1 MAKVVSFGE
10 VMLRMTC
17 PGYRRIIQTENFEIS
32 YAGSEANVA
41 VSLALFGHES
51 AFVTKFPQNDVGQA
65 AVNELRRF
73 GVDTSCVLRG
83 GPRLGV
89 YYIEKGASQR
99 GGKVIYDR
107 AGSSIAVAHA
117 DEFDWEGIFKGADW
131 FHFSGITP
139 ALGGEM
145 PEACLAA
152 VKEAKRRGMTVSC
165 DLNYRAKLWSK
176 EEASRVMDRLM
187 PYVDVCI
194 ANDAEVGAMF
204 GIYPEY
210 TSDERAASTSIA
222 RQVCQRFGC
231 RTVAV
236 TLLNEY
242 SSSGNTWSGMLYQD
256 GQSYFARTYDV
267 HVVDRVGCGDSF
279 GAGIINAQL
288 RGWDGHKT
296 IEFGVA
302 AGAVKMT
309 IEHDFC
315 LAGEDEILAVMDSD
329 GAALVR

>member
-10 VMLRMTC
+10 VMLRLTC
-17 PGYRRIIQTENFEIS
+17 PGYRRITQTDSFDIS

-51 AFVTKFPQNDVGQA
+51 AFATKFPLNDVGQA
-65 AVNELRRF
+65 AVNELRRY
-73 GVDTSCVLRG
+73 GVDTSPVLRG

-107 AGSSIAVAHA
+107 AGSSIATAKA
-117 DEFDWEGIFKGADW
+117 DEFHWDDIFQGADW

-139 ALGGEM
+139 ALGGEL

-152 VKEAKRRGMTVSC
+152 VKAAKRRGMTVSC

-176 EEASRVMDRLM
+176 EEAGRVMNRLM

-194 ANDAEVGAMF
+194 ANDAEVRAMF

-210 TSDERAASTSIA
+210 TSDERAASASIA

-256 GQSYFARTYDV
+256 GQAYFARTYDV

-279 GAGIINAQL
+279 GAGIINALL
-288 RGWDGHKT
+288 RGWDGQKA

-309 IEHDFC
+309 IEYDFC
-315 LAGEDEILAVMDSD
+315 LAGEDEILAVMASD

>member
-10 VMLRMTC
+10 VMLRLTC
-17 PGYRRIIQTENFEIS
+17 PGYTRITQTDSFDIA

-51 AFVTKFPQNDVGQA
+51 AFVTKFPENDVGQA
-65 AVNELRRF
+65 AINELRRY
-73 GVDTSCVLRG
+73 GVDTTRILRG

-107 AGSSIAVAHA
+107 AGSSIAAA
-117 DEFDWEGIFKGADW
+117 KAEEFDWDGIFQGADW

-145 PEACLAA
+145 PEACLDAA
-152 VKEAKRRGMTVSC
+152 RAAKRRGMRVSC

-176 EEASRVMDRLM
+176 EDAGRVMERLM

-194 ANDAEVGAMF
+194 ANDAEVRAMF
-204 GIYPEY
+204 GIIPECIL
-210 TSDERAASTSIA
+210 DERAASTSIA
-222 RQVCQRFGC
+222 RQVCDRFGC
-231 RTVAV
+231 KTVAV

-242 SSSGNTWSGMLYQD
+242 SSSRNSWSGMLYQD
-256 GQSYFARTYDV
+256 GGSYFARTYDV
-267 HVVDRVGCGDSF
+267 QVVDRVGCGDSF
-279 GAGIINAQL
+279 GAGIINALL
-288 RGWDGHKT
+288 RGWDCQKT

-302 AGAVKMT
+302 AGTMKMT

-315 LAGEDEILAVMDSD
+315 LAGEDEILAVMSSD
-329 GAALVR
+329 GAALTR

>member
-10 VMLRMTC
+10 VMLRLTC
-17 PGYRRIIQTENFEIS
+17 PGYMRITQTDSFDIT

-51 AFVTKFPQNDVGQA
+51 DFVTKFPENDVGQA
-65 AVNELRRF
+65 AVNELRRY
-73 GVDTSCVLRG
+73 GVETAHIVRG

-99 GGKVIYDR
+99 SGKVIYDR
-107 AGSSIAVAHA
+107 AGSSIATAKA
-117 DEFDWEGIFKGADW
+117 EEFDWDGVFRDADW

-152 VKEAKRRGMTVSC
+152 VKAAKQRGMTVSC

-176 EEASRVMDRLM
+176 EEAGRVMNLLM

-194 ANDAEVGAMF
+194 ANDAEVRAMF
-204 GIYPEY
+204 GIVPEY
-210 TSDERAASTSIA
+210 TSDERAASASIA
-222 RQVCQRFGC
+222 RQVCDRFGC

-256 GQSYFARTYDV
+256 GEAYFARTYDV

-279 GAGIINAQL
+279 GAGIINAML
-288 RGWDGHKT
+288 RGWDGQKT

-309 IEHDFC
+309 IEYDFC
-315 LAGEDEILAVMDSD
+315 LADEDEILAVMSGD
-329 GAALVR
+329 GAALAR

>member
-1 MAKVVSFGE
+1 MAKVVSLGE
-10 VMLRMTC
+10 VMLRLTC
-17 PGYRRIIQTENFEIS
+17 PGYMRITQTDSFDIS

-51 AFVTKFPQNDVGQA
+51 AFVTKFPENDVGQA
-65 AVNELRRF
+65 AINELRRY
-73 GVDTSCVLRG
+73 GVDTSPVLRG

-107 AGSSIAVAHA
+107 AGSSIATARA
-117 DEFDWEGIFKGADW
+117 DEFHWDDIFQGADW

-139 ALGGEM
+139 ALGGEL

-152 VKEAKRRGMTVSC
+152 VKAAKRRGMTVSC

-176 EEASRVMDRLM
+176 EEAGRVMNRLM

-194 ANDAEVGAMF
+194 ANDAEVRAMF

-210 TSDERAASTSIA
+210 TSDERAASASIA

-256 GQSYFARTYDV
+256 GQAYFARTYDV

-279 GAGIINAQL
+279 GAGIINALL
-288 RGWDGHKT
+288 RGWDGQKA

-309 IEHDFC
+309 IEYDFC
-315 LAGEDEILAVMDSD
+315 LAGEDEILAVMASD

>member
-10 VMLRMTC
+10 VMLRLTC
-17 PGYRRIIQTENFEIS
+17 PGYRRITQTDSFDIS

-51 AFVTKFPQNDVGQA
+51 AFVTKFPENDVGQA
-65 AVNELRRF
+65 AINELRRY
-73 GVDTSCVLRG
+73 GVDTACIVRG

-117 DEFDWEGIFKGADW
+117 EEFDWDSIFQGADW

-139 ALGGEM
+139 ALGGEL

-152 VKEAKRRGMTVSC
+152 VKAAKQRGMTVSC

-176 EEASRVMDRLM
+176 EEAGRVMNRLM

-194 ANDAEVGAMF
+194 ANDAEVRAMF
-204 GIYPEY
+204 GIVPEY
-210 TSDERAASTSIA
+210 TSDERAASASIA
-222 RQVCQRFGC
+222 HQVCHRFGC
-231 RTVAV
+231 KTVAV

-256 GQSYFARTYDV
+256 GEAYFARTYDV

-279 GAGIINAQL
+279 GAGIINAL
-288 RGWDGHKT
+288 LHGWDCQKV

-302 AGAVKMT
+302 AGAMKMT
-309 IEHDFC
+309 IEYDFC
-315 LAGEDEILAVMDSD
+315 LASEDEILAVMSGG

>member
-10 VMLRMTC
+10 VMLRLTC
-17 PGYRRIIQTENFEIS
+17 PGYMRITQTDSFDIT

-51 AFVTKFPQNDVGQA
+51 DFVTKFPENDVGQA
-65 AVNELRRF
+65 ALNELRRY
-73 GVDTSCVLRG
+73 GVETAHIVRG

-99 GGKVIYDR
+99 SGKVIYDR
-107 AGSSIAVAHA
+107 AGSSIATAKSE
-117 DEFDWEGIFKGADW
+117 EFDWDGIFRDADW

-152 VKEAKRRGMTVSC
+152 VKAAKQRGMTVSC

-176 EEASRVMDRLM
+176 EEAGRVMNRLM

-194 ANDAEVGAMF
+194 ANDVELRAMF
-204 GIYPEY
+204 GIVPEY

-222 RQVCQRFGC
+222 RQACDRFGC

-256 GQSYFARTYDV
+256 GKAYFARTYDV

-279 GAGIINAQL
+279 GAGIINAML
-288 RGWDGHKT
+288 RGWDGQKT

-309 IEHDFC
+309 IEYDFC
-315 LAGEDEILAVMDSD
+315 LADEDEILAVMSGD
-329 GAALVR
+329 GAALAR

>member
-10 VMLRMTC
+10 VMLRLTP
-17 PGYRRIIQTENFEIS
+17 PGYLRITQANSFDVS

-51 AFVTKFPQNDVGQA
+51 VFVTKFPEHDVGQA
-65 AVNELRRF
+65 AVNELRRY
-73 GVDTSCVLRG
+73 GVDTTKIVRG
-83 GPRLGV
+83 GDRLGV
-89 YYIEKGASQR
+89 YFIEKGASQR

-107 AGSSIAVAHA
+107 AASAIATAKA
-117 DEFDWEGIFKGADW
+117 SDFDWDAIFGGADW

-139 ALGGEM
+139 ALGGDM
-145 PEACLAA
+145 PAACLAA
-152 VKEAKRRGMTVSC
+152 VKAAKERGMVVSC
-165 DLNYRAKLWSK
+165 DLNYRAKLWTP
-176 EEASRVMDRLM
+176 EEAGRVMNTLM

-194 ANDAEVGAMF
+194 ANDAEVKAMF
-204 GIYPEY
+204 GILPEDA
-210 TSDERAASTSIA
+210 TDEKAASISIA
-222 RQVCQRFGC
+222 KQLKDRFGC

-242 SSSGNTWSGMLYQD
+242 SSSGNIWSGMLYE
-256 GQSYFARTYDV
+256 GGEAYFARTYDV

-279 GAGIINAQL
+279 GAGIINGIL
-288 RGWDGHKT
+288 RGWDCRKV

-302 AGAVKMT
+302 AGAIKMT
-309 IEHDFC
+309 IEYDFC
-315 LAGEDEILAVMDSD
+315 LASEAEILAAMSTT

>member
-10 VMLRMTC
+10 VMLRLTC
-17 PGYRRIIQTENFEIS
+17 PGYTRIIQTDSFDIS
-32 YAGSEANVA
+32 YAGSEANVS

-51 AFVTKFPQNDVGQA
+51 AFVTKFPENDVGQA
-65 AVNELRRF
+65 AINELRRY
-73 GVDTSCVLRG
+73 GVDTARIVRG

-107 AGSSIAVAHA
+107 AGSSIALAKA
-117 DEFDWEGIFKGADW
+117 EEFDWDGIFQGADW

-139 ALGGEM
+139 ALGGEL
-145 PEACLAA
+145 PEACLSA
-152 VKEAKRRGMTVSC
+152 VKAAKKRGMTVSC

-176 EEASRVMDRLM
+176 EEAGRVMNSLM

-194 ANDAEVGAMF
+194 ANDAEVRAMF
-204 GIYPEY
+204 GILPEDA
-210 TSDERAASTSIA
+210 SDERAASISIA
-222 RQVCQRFGC
+222 RQMAERFGC
-231 RTVAV
+231 KTVAV

-256 GQSYFARTYDV
+256 GEAYFARTYDV

-279 GAGIINAQL
+279 GAGIINALL
-288 RGWDGHKT
+288 RGWDCRKA

-302 AGAVKMT
+302 AGAMKMT
-309 IEHDFC
+309 IEYDFC
-315 LAGEDEILAVMDSD
+315 LAGEDEILAVMSSE